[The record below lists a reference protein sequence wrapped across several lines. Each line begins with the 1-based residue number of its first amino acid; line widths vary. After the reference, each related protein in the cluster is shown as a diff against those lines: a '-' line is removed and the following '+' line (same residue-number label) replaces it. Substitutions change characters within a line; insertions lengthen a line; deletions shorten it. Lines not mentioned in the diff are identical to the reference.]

1 MLRRPSNTVLAMPS
15 ATARCLTTLAPI
27 LLAPFALTAQI
38 ELDTGVI
45 DGTVADKDAGVH
57 VFRGIP
63 FAAPPVG
70 DARWKPPMP
79 PAKWEGVRPATGF
92 GDICPQGPGLAQM
105 TGEDLP
111 TLSEDCLFLNVW
123 STAAGTDAN
132 QPVMV
137 WIHGGGLSLG
147 WSHQALYDGV
157 NLAKRGVVLVSIN
170 YRLGALGFLAH
181 PLLSAE
187 SGTSGNYGL
196 LDQIAALTWVQRNIA
211 AFGGD
216 PGNVTIFGE
225 SAGGTSV
232 QALLASPH
240 SKGLFHR
247 AIVQSAWLTDSNYA
261 ALNEGS
267 PAGSSA
273 EERGAAWAA
282 AQFPE
287 ADSLKALRAVDM
299 DTMNTAQ
306 QAGFGVH
313 VTIDGDFMPDHVLTV
328 FATGRQMDVPVM
340 AGTNTDE
347 GTMFVGMLPFD
358 TVADYEAGTKAGLG
372 EHAAT
377 VLALYPATD
386 AASLFQAKN
395 QFITDTW
402 FVWGT
407 RNMLAGM
414 ANVPSAAWQYHFS
427 RRSIANPMMGAAHA
441 AEIAYAFDNLTGPAA
456 GNGTDQALADAMIR
470 YWVQFAA
477 TGDPNVDGLP
487 AWPAYDAVSDQHL
500 ELGDGINAGSGH
512 RKAAVDTLNAIWAAR
527 AGIASP

>member
-1 MLRRPSNTVLAMPS
+1 MSSMIAGVSALAS
-15 ATARCLTTLAPI
+15 I
-27 LLAPFALTAQI
+27 LLAPFALAAQV

-45 DGTVADKDAGVH
+45 EGAAADDAGGVH

-63 FAAPPVG
+63 DAAPPVG
-70 DARWKPPMP
+70 DARWTPPMP
-79 PAKWEGVRPATGF
+79 PAAWEGVRSANEF
-92 GDICPQGPGLAQM
+92 GEICPQGPGLAQM
-105 TGEDLP
+105 TGEALP

-123 STAAGTDAN
+123 TTAAGTDAN

-147 WSHQALYDGV
+147 WSHQAIYDGV

-196 LDQIAALTWVQRNIA
+196 LDQVAALKWVQRNIA
-211 AFGGD
+211 GFGGD

-261 ALNEGS
+261 ALTEGS
-267 PAGSSA
+267 PAGPSA
-273 EERGAAWAA
+273 EERGVNWVT

-287 ADSLKALRAVDM
+287 ADSLEALRAVDM

-313 VTIDGDFMPDHVLTV
+313 VTIDADFMPDHVLTV
-328 FATGRQMDVPVM
+328 FATGKQMDVPVM

-347 GTMFVGMLPFD
+347 GTMFVGMLPFN

-372 EHAAT
+372 EHAAA

-441 AEIAYAFDNLTGPAA
+441 AEIGYAFNNLTGPAA

-487 AWPAYDAVSDQHL
+487 AWPAYDAESDQHL
-500 ELGDGINAGSGH
+500 ELGDKIQAGSGH
-512 RKAAVDTLNAIWAAR
+512 RKAAVDKLNAIWAAR

>member
-1 MLRRPSNTVLAMPS
+1 MRSTIARRLVAS
-15 ATARCLTTLAPI
+15 ASI
-27 LLAPFALTAQI
+27 LLTPLALTAQV
-38 ELDTGVI
+38 ELDTGLI
-45 DGTVADKDAGVH
+45 EGAAADEAPGVH

-63 FAAPPVG
+63 YATPPVG
-70 DARWKPPMP
+70 DARWKPPMAP
-79 PAKWEGVRPATGF
+79 VAWEGVRSATEF
-92 GDICPQGPGLAQM
+92 GDICPQGAGLAQM
-105 TGEDLP
+105 TGEALP

-157 NLAKRGVVLVSIN
+157 NLAKRGVVLVSVN

-196 LDQIAALTWVQRNIA
+196 LDQVAALRWVQRNIA

-216 PGNVTIFGE
+216 PGNITVFGE

-240 SKGLFHR
+240 SEGLFHR

-267 PAGSSA
+267 PAGPSA
-273 EERGAAWAA
+273 EERGANWVS

-287 ADSLKALRAVDM
+287 ADSLEALRAVDM

-313 VTIDGDFMPDHVLTV
+313 VTIDGDFMPEHVLTV
-328 FATGRQMDVPVM
+328 FATGKQMDVPVM

-347 GTMFVGMLPFD
+347 GTMFVGALPFN
-358 TVADYEAGTKAGLG
+358 TVAEYEAGTKAGLG
-372 EHAAT
+372 EDADA

-414 ANVPSAAWQYHFS
+414 ANVPSPAWQYHFS

-441 AEIAYAFDNLTGPAA
+441 AEIAYAFNNLTDPAA
-456 GNGTDQALADAMIR
+456 SDGKDQALADAMIR

-477 TGDPNVDGLP
+477 TGDPNVDGL
-487 AWPAYDAVSDQHL
+487 ATWPAYDAESDQHL
-500 ELGDGINAGSGH
+500 ELGDEIKAGSGH
-512 RKAAVDTLNAIWAAR
+512 RKAAVDKLNAIWAAR
-527 AGIASP
+527 AGIVSP